1 MELEDIKKL
10 AQMARL
16 DMPEEEMIEMA
27 HDFDPI
33 LKYVSH
39 VQEVTESQDSE
50 PTYMVSNVMR
60 EDIVTNTPGFYTE
73 KITEQMPD
81 TEGGFLKVKQIL

>member
-10 AQMARL
+10 AEMARL

-33 LKYVSH
+33 LAYVSH
-39 VQEVTESQDSE
+39 VQEVTDTSIDE
-50 PTYMVSNVMR
+50 PAYLTSNVMR
-60 EDIVTNTPGFYTE
+60 DDVVTNIPGTYTE
-73 KITEQMPD
+73 KIVEQMPD
-81 TEGGFLKVKQIL
+81 SQDGFLKVKQIL